1 MKEMLKNIKKWVL
14 EQVVWA
20 EKNLKGKTGAE
31 KRAAVVAKVDE
42 MLVLPWWAEWAD
54 GPVIGWMVD
63 KICERLNWLTDWKFD
78 DVDLTPERTEK
89 LTAVMD
95 APLVEVKAT
104 AGGEQKS
111 LDERLAELSERYGL
125 EREKPAPTP
134 KDDFKMAIAFSMK
147 WEGGRNFDVVDGKP
161 VLKSYAKHDK
171 GGPTAYG
178 ITIPTLK
185 YAHASGLVK
194 HADICKLT
202 PDEAKAIYRKNFWER
217 YGWGELRWPVSLCCL
232 DVSINHGG
240 FAWILQRACK
250 ALGAELAVDGKFGP
264 QTFAALKGLEP
275 KTLAAEIV
283 AQRKVYYEKIVA
295 KDPKQKEAHWE
306 GWMNRLNDMARTA
319 GVE

>member
-1 MKEMLKNIKKWVL
+1 MWQKMKTWVL

-20 EKNLKGKTGAE
+20 EKNLKGKSGTE

-42 MLVLPWWAEWAD
+42 MLLLPWWAEWAD
-54 GPVIGWMVD
+54 GFVIGWMVD

-78 DVDLTPERTEK
+78 DVDLTPERTEA

-95 APLVEVKAT
+95 APLVEVKA
-104 AGGEQKS
+104 AAEEQKS
-111 LDERLAELSERYGL
+111 LDERLAELAERYGL
-125 EREKPAPTP
+125 EQEKPRPTP
-134 KDDFKMAIAFSMK
+134 KDDFKMAVTFSLK
-147 WEGGRNFDVVDGKP
+147 WEGGKNFDDVNGVP
-161 VLKSYAKHDK
+161 VLKPYARNDK

-185 YAHASGLVK
+185 CAYAAGIVK
-194 HADICKLT
+194 HDDICKLT

-217 YGWGELRWPVSLCCL
+217 YGWGELRWPASLCCL

-250 ALGAELAVDGKFGP
+250 ALGVDLAIDGKFGP
-264 QTFAALKGLEP
+264 RTFAALKSLGA
-275 KTLAAEIV
+275 KTLAAEIMK
-283 AQRKVYYEKIVA
+283 QRKVYYEKIIA
-295 KDPKQKEAHWE
+295 RDPKQKVHWE
-306 GWMNRLNDMARTA
+306 GWMNRLRDMARTA

>member
-1 MKEMLKNIKKWVL
+1 MWQKMKTWVL

-42 MLVLPWWAEWAD
+42 MLALPWWAEWAD
-54 GPVIGWMVD
+54 GFVIGWMVD

-78 DVDLTPERTEK
+78 DVDLTPERTEA

-95 APLVEVKAT
+95 APLVEVKA
-104 AGGEQKS
+104 AAGEQKS
-111 LDERLAELSERYGL
+111 LDERLAELAERYGI
-125 EREKPAPTP
+125 EQEKPRPTP
-134 KDDFKMAIAFSMK
+134 KDDFKMAVTFSLK
-147 WEGGRNFDVVDGKP
+147 WEGGKNFDDVNGVP
-161 VLKSYAKHDK
+161 VLKPYTRNDK

-185 YAHASGLVK
+185 CAYAAGIVK
-194 HADICKLT
+194 HDDICKLT
-202 PDEAKAIYRKNFWER
+202 QDEAKAIYRKNFWER
-217 YGWGELRWPVSLCCL
+217 YGWGELRWPASLCCL

-250 ALGAELAVDGKFGP
+250 ALGVDLAIDGKFGP
-264 QTFAALKGLEP
+264 RTYAALKSLGA

-283 AQRKVYYEKIVA
+283 KQRKVYYEKIIA
-295 KDPKQKEAHWE
+295 RDPKQKVHWE
-306 GWMNRLNDMARTA
+306 GWMNRLRDMARTA